1 VNCNAGGYCKKTSME
16 ERRVQLEHK
25 ERLTQKGRMVQ
36 QRAVLSR

>member
-1 VNCNAGGYCKKTSME
+1 VTPVGIARRQVLE

-36 QRAVLSR
+36 QCAVLYR